1 MLPDVPT
8 ELSEFSSPLETTRLR
23 WRLLST
29 GLGRFLLAD
38 AGRGLCF
45 LGLGGERDMGQ
56 LEAFAARHMPGAL
69 FEEDHG
75 ALRTATQALEA
86 YAAGEKRR
94 LELPL
99 DLRGAP
105 FHRAVWQALLD
116 VPFGKTTT
124 YGELARRLGRPGASR
139 AVGQAAGANPVPIA
153 VPCHRVLARGGLGG
167 FSGGLEAKQR
177 LLAHEGLLLQVA

>member
-8 ELSEFSSPLETTRLR
+8 ELSDFSAPLETTRLR

-29 GLGRFLLAD
+29 GLGRLLLAD

-45 LGLGGERDMGQ
+45 LGLGGERDMGH
-56 LEAFAARHMPGAL
+56 LERFAARHVPGAL
-69 FEEDHG
+69 FDEDHG
-75 ALRTATQALEA
+75 ALRGAAQALEA
-86 YAAGEKRR
+86 YAAGERQPAQ
-94 LELPL
+94 LEL

-105 FHRAVWQALLD
+105 FHVAVWQALLQ
-116 VPFGKTTT
+116 VPFGRTTT
-124 YGELARRLGRPGASR
+124 YGDLAKQLDRPGASR
-139 AVGQAAGANPVPIA
+139 AVGQAAGANPVPIL